1 MWYNIIKERKAT
13 KMKKPKLNE
22 NTVKKIETF
31 GYAECGNNYYELKNY
46 IDAKGKCYTV
56 LEWTNLRTGDAKQ
69 FDWEK
74 CTKEA

>member
-1 MWYNIIKERKAT
+1 MRK
-13 KMKKPKLNE
+13 PRLSE
-22 NTVKKIETF
+22 NTIEKLEIY
-31 GYAECGNNYYELKNY
+31 GHAESGNNYYELKDY

-56 LEWTNLRTGDAKQ
+56 LEWTNLKNGDAKQ